1 VEPTDTARAGRGAG
15 RQLRSLALYAGLT
28 LAAVVVL
35 FPFAWM
41 LVTAFK
47 QPGHEFDPE
56 FFPRNPTLA
65 NFRRVFAEFGFLRY
79 FGNSVVVAAL
89 AGVFATLFATMAA
102 YAFSFKKFVLKDKIF
117 AVLLASMMVPGLM
130 YVVPQFAIV
139 KKLGWMNTYRAMI
152 VPHLANVF
160 GLFLLKQYM
169 DTIPRS
175 LTEAAKMDGAN
186 DLETYGRVVVPLS
199 FPVIVT
205 LFLLTFQFHWSNF
218 LWQLIVTNKETL
230 YTVPVGLAMFKQ
242 AHEELYTLKMA
253 ASAVSIVPISVI
265 FVLAQRYFIEGIT
278 KGAVKE

>member
-1 VEPTDTARAGRGAG
+1 VEEMRKGAAK
-15 RQLRSLALYAGLT
+15 RRLKTVALYAGLT

-41 LVTAFK
+41 LLTAFK

-56 FFPRNPTLA
+56 FFPRDPTLA
-65 NFRRVFAEFGFLRY
+65 NFKRVFAEFGFLRY
-79 FGNSVVVAAL
+79 FGNSVVVATL
-89 AGVFATLFATMAA
+89 SGLLATLFATLAA

-175 LTEAAKMDGAN
+175 LTEAARMDGAN
-186 DLETYGRVVVPLS
+186 DLQTYSRVVVPLS
-199 FPVIVT
+199 LPVIVT

-218 LWQLIVTNKETL
+218 LWQLIVTNKENL

-278 KGAVKE
+278 KGAIKE

>member
-1 VEPTDTARAGRGAG
+1 MDSAVWRPRRVKLLKTLG
-15 RQLRSLALYAGLT
+15 LYAVLVC
-28 LAAVVVL
+28 AALVVL
-35 FPFAWM
+35 FPVVWM
-41 LVTAFK
+41 LLTAFK

-56 FFPRNPTLA
+56 IIPRSPTLQ

-79 FGNSVVVAAL
+79 FGNSTIVAVAA
-89 AGVFATLFATMAA
+89 GVLATLIATLAA
-102 YAFSFKKFVLKDKIF
+102 YAFSFKSFVLKNKIF
-117 AVLLASMMVPGLM
+117 AVLVASMMVPGLM

-139 KKLGWMNTYRAMI
+139 QKLGWMNTYRAMI

-169 DTIPRS
+169 DTVPRS
-175 LTEAAKMDGAN
+175 LVDAAKIDGAN
-186 DLETYGRVVVPLS
+186 DFQIYGRIIVPLAL
-199 FPVIVT
+199 PVIAT

-218 LWQLIVTNKETL
+218 LWQLIVTNKESL

-265 FVLAQRYFIEGIT
+265 FVLAQRYFIEGMT
-278 KGAVKE
+278 RGAVKE